1 MTFWVAGATIGSSLL
16 GASASSGAA
25 NAQAG
30 ASDRATQ
37 LQREMYDKQVALQD
51 PYNQA
56 GLIGQNRLMDLL
68 GLSGNT
74 GAQGYG
80 SAMRNFGQQDF
91 QQDPGYGF
99 RMSEGLKALDR
110 SAAARGGLISGAA
123 MKGAQRYGQDMAS
136 QEYQNAFNRY
146 QTNRSNMLAPLVGLQ
161 NLGQSAASNVGNA
174 GANYANNAGNLMQ
187 QGAAAQGAGGVGV
200 ANAFNSGLG
209 SYMTYQNNQSNNNML
224 QQMINRSAYGGGQG
238 GGSGSNPDPFGGLG
252 FLGGS

>member
-1 MTFWVAGATIGSSLL
+1 MPWMMAAAVVGSSLL
-16 GASASSGAA
+16 GSSASSSAA
-25 NAQAG
+25 NAQAD
-30 ASDRATQ
+30 ASNRAADLQKQQFDR
-37 LQREMYDKQVALQD
+37 QVELQD
-51 PYNQA
+51 PYRQA
-56 GLIGQNRLMDLL
+56 GLLGQNRLLDLL

-80 SAMRNFGQQDF
+80 SMMRNFGQEDF

-123 MKGAQRYGQDMAS
+123 LKGAQRYGQDMAS

-161 NLGQSAASNVGNA
+161 NLGQSAASNMGNA

-187 QGAAAQGAGGVGV
+187 QGAAAQGAGSVGI

-209 SYMTYQNNQSNNNML
+209 NYMTYQNNQNNNNLM
-224 QQMINRSAYGGGQG
+224 QQMVNRSAYGGSPGNALPNDIYQNMG
-238 GGSGSNPDPFGGLG
+238 
-252 FLGGS
+252 